1 MKYLTAVHTDVG
13 IKKKTNQDS
22 ALILEAETDIGNVL
36 LAVICDGMGGLSKG
50 EVASSALIKA
60 FAEWFREELP
70 SIIGEGVTYQSVFNA
85 FGNIAFDMN
94 ARIASYGM
102 RCGVNLGTTVVA
114 MLFAG
119 GNYYIINIGDSRV
132 YKMSDTIYQ
141 LTKDQT
147 YIQREIDLGRMTP
160 EEASVS
166 DQRNVLL
173 QCVGSSK
180 VINPDFYSDELR
192 SGDCYLLCCDG
203 FRHVVA
209 PHEFFERM
217 NVQMLPDEKTMK
229 DTLIYFTELNKNRRE
244 TDNITAILVRV
255 D

>member
-1 MKYLTAVHTDVG
+1 MRYLTAVHTDVG

-22 ALILEAETDIGNVL
+22 ALIMEAETDIGNVL

-50 EVASSALIKA
+50 EVASAALIQA
-60 FAEWFREELP
+60 FSDWFKNELP
-70 SIIGEGVTYQSVFNA
+70 EIIGQGINHRSVFNA

-94 ARIASYGM
+94 ARIGSYGAK
-102 RCGVNLGTTVVA
+102 CGVSLGTTVVA

-119 GNYYIINIGDSRV
+119 GRYYIMNIGDSRI

-166 DQRNVLL
+166 DKRNVLL
-173 QCVGSSK
+173 QCVGASDS
-180 VINPDFYSDELR
+180 IIPDFYSEELTP
-192 SGDCYLLCCDG
+192 GDCYLLCCDG

-209 PHEFFERM
+209 PHEFFARM
-217 NVQMLPDEKTMK
+217 NSQMMTDENTMK
-229 DTLIYFTELNKNRRE
+229 EMLIYFTELNKNRRE
-244 TDNITAILVRV
+244 TDNITAVLVRV